1 MREDYLN
8 SEDNSSSKDK
18 EFENILRPKS
28 FKDFYGQEQILNNI
42 KIFVKAAKNRNEPLD
57 HVILHGPPGLG
68 KTTLSHIIANELGSN
83 LKATSGPVL
92 EKAGDLAGLLTN
104 LEEGDVLFIDEI
116 HRLNNIIEEYLYSA
130 MEDYK
135 IDLMIDSGPSARSV
149 QIKLNTFTLIG
160 ATTRSGL
167 LSSPL
172 RSRFAINFR
181 LEYYNK
187 IILQKIINRSS
198 KILNIPIE
206 EKASKEIALRS
217 RGTPRILNNL
227 LRRIR
232 DFAEVEGDGKISHK
246 IAKRGLNALKI
257 DKKVIG
263 VVQFLDKVDGTVF
276 DEKNVEVL
284 EHFANLMAKFFQVS
298 KSRKLLGE
306 EFGRLKEQYLHRYTI
321 VGESKAI
328 QKCIAMA
335 EKVADSKASV
345 LLTGESGTGKEL
357 FAHLVHDR
365 SQRQNK
371 PFVSVS
377 CGALPA
383 SILER
388 ELFGNEKGAFTG
400 ADTQKIGLFEAA
412 HTGTLFLDEIGEMP
426 LDMQV
431 KLLRVIQEE
440 SFIRLGGT
448 ETIKVDVRLITATN
462 LDLDKEVREGNFR
475 QDLFYR
481 INVIKITLP
490 PLRDKLEDISD
501 LLTYF
506 IKKHSPEKQPI
517 KNPGKGLVSHLMS
530 YSWPGNI
537 RELENSVERAI
548 VLTDEDELLPEAFPF
563 EASQA
568 PIELNVGSTLKQAS
582 DLFRRTFISNTLK
595 STSGNR
601 TKAARILDVQR
612 SYLSRLI
619 KELEIK

>member
-1 MREDYLN
+1 MKRIGKETNIQALRKI
-8 SEDNSSSKDK
+8 SSLFQTTSLEVDELLAMVMNTAKDIVGVK
-18 EFENILRPKS
+18 NGSLLLVQDEKT
-28 FKDFYGQEQILNNI
+28 FKLQFYQAFGKNMGQLKDIDL
-42 KIFVKAAKNRNEPLD
+42 
-57 HVILHGPPGLG
+57 PPGVG
-68 KTTLSHIIANELGSN
+68 ISGHVAKTGETIISN
-83 LKATSGPVL
+83 DVAKDPRWYQGVSEKMRIPVQSM
-92 EKAGDLAGLLTN
+92 AS
-104 LEEGDVLFIDEI
+104 FP
-116 HRLNNIIEEYLYSA
+116 LN
-130 MEDYK
+130 
-135 IDLMIDSGPSARSV
+135 
-149 QIKLNTFTLIG
+149 
-160 ATTRSGL
+160 
-167 LSSPL
+167 
-172 RSRFAINFR
+172 
-181 LEYYNK
+181 
-187 IILQKIINRSS
+187 
-198 KILNIPIE
+198 
-206 EKASKEIALRS
+206 
-217 RGTPRILNNL
+217 
-227 LRRIR
+227 
-232 DFAEVEGDGKISHK
+232 
-246 IAKRGLNALKI
+246 I

-263 VVQFLDKVDGTVF
+263 VVQFLDKVDGTTF
-276 DEKNVEVL
+276 DEKNVETL
-284 EHFANLMAKFFQVS
+284 QSFANLMAKFFQVS

-306 EFGRLKEQYLHRYTI
+306 EFGRLKEQYLLRYTI

-388 ELFGNEKGAFTG
+388 ELFGHEKGAFTG
-400 ADTQKIGLFEAA
+400 ADSQKIGLFEAA
-412 HTGTLFLDEIGEMP
+412 NTGTLFLDEIGEMP

-462 LDLDKEVREGNFR
+462 LDLDKEVQEGKFR

-490 PLRDKLEDISD
+490 PLREKLEDIPD
-501 LLTYF
+501 LLTFF
-506 IKKHSPEKQPI
+506 IKKHSPENQPI
-517 KNPGKGLVSHLMS
+517 KKPGKGLISHLMS
-530 YSWPGNI
+530 YAWPGNI
-537 RELENSVERAI
+537 RELENSVERSI
-548 VLTDEDELLPEAFPF
+548 VLTDDDELLPEAFPF
-563 EASQA
+563 ETSQA
-568 PIELNVGSTLKQAS
+568 PIALNVGSTLKQAS

-601 TKAARILDVQR
+601 TKAAQILDVQR

>member
-1 MREDYLN
+1 MKRIG
-8 SEDNSSSKDK
+8 K
-18 EFENILRPKS
+18 ETNIQALRKIS
-28 FKDFYGQEQILNNI
+28 NLFQITSLEVDELLAMVMN
-42 KIFVKAAKNRNEPLD
+42 AAKDIVGVKNGSLLLVQDEKTYKLQFYQASGKNTGQLKD
-57 HVILHGPPGLG
+57 IDLPPGVG
-68 KTTLSHIIANELGSN
+68 ISGHVAKTGEPIISN
-83 LKATSGPVL
+83 DVAKDPRWYQGVS
-92 EKAGDLAGLLTN
+92 EKM
-104 LEEGDVLFIDEI
+104 
-116 HRLNNIIEEYLYSA
+116 R
-130 MEDYK
+130 
-135 IDLMIDSGPSARSV
+135 
-149 QIKLNTFTLIG
+149 
-160 ATTRSGL
+160 
-167 LSSPL
+167 
-172 RSRFAINFR
+172 
-181 LEYYNK
+181 
-187 IILQKIINRSS
+187 
-198 KILNIPIE
+198 IPIQSM
-206 EKASKEIALRS
+206 ASF
-217 RGTPRILNNL
+217 PLN
-227 LRRIR
+227 
-232 DFAEVEGDGKISHK
+232 
-246 IAKRGLNALKI
+246 I

-328 QKCIAMA
+328 QKCITMA

-357 FAHLVHDR
+357 FAHLIHDR
-365 SQRQNK
+365 SQRQNN

-388 ELFGNEKGAFTG
+388 ELFGHEKGAFTG
-400 ADTQKIGLFEAA
+400 AETLKIGLFEAA

-462 LDLDKEVREGNFR
+462 RDLDKEVQEGNFR

-481 INVIKITLP
+481 VNVIKMTLP
-490 PLRDKLEDISD
+490 PLREKLEDIAD

-506 IKKHSPEKQPI
+506 IKKHSPEKQPV
-517 KNPGKGLVSHLMS
+517 KKPGKGLISHLMS

-537 RELENSVERAI
+537 REMENSVERAI
-548 VLTDEDELLPEAFPF
+548 VLTDGDELLPEAFPF
-563 EASQA
+563 ETSQA

-582 DLFRRTFISNTLK
+582 DLFRKTFISNTLK

-601 TKAARILDVQR
+601 TKAAQVLDVQR

>member
-1 MREDYLN
+1 MKRIGKETNIQALRKI
-8 SEDNSSSKDK
+8 SSLFQTTSLEVD
-18 EFENILRPKS
+18 ELLAMVMN
-28 FKDFYGQEQILNNI
+28 
-42 KIFVKAAKNRNEPLD
+42 AAKDIVGVKNGSLLLVQDEKTFKLQFYQAFGKNMGQLKD
-57 HVILHGPPGLG
+57 IDLPPGVG
-68 KTTLSHIIANELGSN
+68 ISGHVAKTGETIISN
-83 LKATSGPVL
+83 DVAKDPRWYQGVSEKMRIPVQSM
-92 EKAGDLAGLLTN
+92 AS
-104 LEEGDVLFIDEI
+104 F
-116 HRLNNIIEEYLYSA
+116 
-130 MEDYK
+130 
-135 IDLMIDSGPSARSV
+135 P
-149 QIKLNTFTLIG
+149 LI
-160 ATTRSGL
+160 
-167 LSSPL
+167 
-172 RSRFAINFR
+172 
-181 LEYYNK
+181 
-187 IILQKIINRSS
+187 
-198 KILNIPIE
+198 
-206 EKASKEIALRS
+206 
-217 RGTPRILNNL
+217 
-227 LRRIR
+227 
-232 DFAEVEGDGKISHK
+232 
-246 IAKRGLNALKI
+246 I

-263 VVQFLDKVDGTVF
+263 VVQFLDKVDGTTF
-276 DEKNVEVL
+276 DEKNVETL
-284 EHFANLMAKFFQVS
+284 QSFANLMAKFFQVS

-306 EFGRLKEQYLHRYTI
+306 EFGRLKEQYLLRYTI

-388 ELFGNEKGAFTG
+388 ELFGHEKGAFTG
-400 ADTQKIGLFEAA
+400 ADSQKIGLFEAA
-412 HTGTLFLDEIGEMP
+412 NTGTLFLDEIGEMP

-448 ETIKVDVRLITATN
+448 ETIKGDVRLITATN
-462 LDLDKEVREGNFR
+462 LDLDKEVQEGKFR

-490 PLRDKLEDISD
+490 PLREKLEDIPD
-501 LLTYF
+501 LLTFF
-506 IKKHSPEKQPI
+506 IKKHSPENQPI
-517 KNPGKGLVSHLMS
+517 KKPGKGLISHLMS
-530 YSWPGNI
+530 YAWPGNI
-537 RELENSVERAI
+537 RELENSVERSI
-548 VLTDEDELLPEAFPF
+548 VLTDDDELLPEAFPF
-563 EASQA
+563 ETSQA